1 MTSSDVESVCT
12 MVWSFCNE
20 AVWFA
25 AGFLVFR
32 FCMHIGLVPRGLGN
46 NWLLPAQ
53 PNKASPRQTSAD
65 FCIASLSKA
74 GDHKAVLTAWATA
87 KDKNEVLQQAALQA
101 VCQALCRHRPE
112 ELCEELVTYLTK
124 QPHIARPA
132 IFHPLVSTV
141 LEFAQPELAQE
152 LIEAAEA
159 SKFSS
164 AVTLRT
170 RDLVLGAMAAKA
182 DVAGVSKLLARR
194 DHDDAA
200 WTSGSNAAV
209 RGFLRGGHVGM
220 ALEQLPGTSELEAGT
235 AASLLEAACNSK
247 EISLVTAIDLLKGAT
262 IPAEA
267 AGAAMAFCLRQEDVV
282 SAQALAGRLRE
293 QSQLPYAV
301 AEPYLKL
308 LAKHNEEAALELLQE
323 MQTNGIFLSEGLC
336 GLVLSRSG
344 EARHLQLAQAVQCYL
359 RERSMTSLATY
370 KTLMKVYATCENFE
384 KACDLYDEIIAD
396 GVRPDSVM
404 LGCLS
409 KFAAKCNRQAL
420 SDKLFETMSSAGAQ
434 TKDDARN
441 YIWLIRAA
449 GQSKDV
455 DKAVGL
461 LRSLQE
467 SKPEAVD
474 SAVYNCVLD
483 VCVSSDKPNLVEQII
498 EEMQSKQ
505 LMTLVT
511 YNTIIKGHGAKGEFQ
526 RARNVLADMRQA
538 GLKPDTASFNCLL
551 NEAVSAGSFEEAWRV
566 FDELEKSKLQ
576 ADNFTLSILM
586 RMVRKSRCN
595 NDVRR
600 ALAVLDRSKLNIC
613 KDEVLLNTVLDACIH
628 MKDARRLA
636 WILQSYEQASLK
648 PSVQSYGLIIKA
660 YASMK
665 QVKKCWS
672 TWQEMTKDRGLLP
685 TEVTLSCMLD
695 AAVSA
700 GQVEDAVK
708 LFGNWRHLVPLNTVV
723 FSNLIKGFA
732 AKGDAE
738 RAMEMYR
745 EVKAEGLRMNLVAYS
760 TLIDAQAKSGNTVQ
774 ARELLRQMEADGI
787 QPNTI
792 TFSSLIKGFCLKGDL
807 DGALQAFGEMVSKGL
822 KADTI
827 IYNTMLDGAVRHSRF
842 SLCDQLLLEMT
853 SNGVEAS
860 NFTLS
865 IVVKMWGKR
874 KQLVKAFEAVY
885 DAINSGRQQLDSKLC
900 TCIISAC
907 FHNGASKRAIQAM
920 QEMKIWPNCDGPDS
934 GTYENLVSNLC
945 RAGLVNEAAE
955 AALEA
960 TDLASGPRALKPLN
974 EVVLKQLQK
983 ACEQKGRCDQWTSL
997 QGKLREAK
1005 LRGA

>member
-1 MTSSDVESVCT
+1 

-20 AVWFA
+20 AIWFT

-32 FCMHIGLVPRGLGN
+32 LCLRAGLVPRDLGG

-53 PNKASPRQTSAD
+53 PKKASPRQTSAD
-65 FCIASLSKA
+65 LRIASLSKA
-74 GDHKAVLTAWATA
+74 GDHKAVLTTWATA
-87 KDKNEVLQQAALQA
+87 KDKNEVLQVSALQA

-112 ELCEELVTYLTK
+112 DLCEELVTYLTK
-124 QPHIARPA
+124 QPHVARPA
-132 IFHPLVSTV
+132 VFHPLVSTV
-141 LEFAQPELAQE
+141 LEYAQPELAQE

-182 DVAGVSKLLARR
+182 DVAAVSKLLARR

-200 WTSGSNAAV
+200 WTSGSNAAA

-220 ALEQLPGTSELEAGT
+220 ALEQLRGSELEAGT
-235 AASLLEAACNSK
+235 AASLLEAACTSK

-267 AGAAMAFCLRQEDVV
+267 AGAAMAFCLRQENVV
-282 SAQALAGRLRE
+282 SAQALAARLRE
-293 QSQLPYAV
+293 QNQLPYAV

-396 GVRPDSVM
+396 GVRPDTVM

-420 SDKLFETMSSAGAQ
+420 SDKLFETMSSTGAQ
-434 TKDDARN
+434 AKDDARN

-461 LRSLQE
+461 LRNLQE
-467 SKPEAVD
+467 NKPEAID
-474 SAVYNCVLD
+474 SAVYNSVLD

-511 YNTIIKGHGAKGEFQ
+511 YNTIIKGHCAKGEFQ

-538 GLKPDTASFNCLL
+538 GLQPDAASFNCLL
-551 NEAVSAGSFEEAWRV
+551 SEAVSAGSFEEAWSV
-566 FDELEKSKLQ
+566 FDELEKSKLE

-595 NDVRR
+595 NDARR

-613 KDEVLLNTVLDACIH
+613 KDEILLNTVLDACIH

-636 WILQSYEQASLK
+636 RVLQSYEQASLK

-660 YASMK
+660 YALMK

-700 GQVEDAVK
+700 GQVEDAVE

-760 TLIDAQAKSGNTVQ
+760 TLMDAQAKSGNTAQ

-792 TFSSLIKGFCLKGDL
+792 TYSSLIKGFCLKGDL
-807 DGALQAFGEMVSKGL
+807 DGALQAFGEMISKGL

-842 SLCDQLLLEMT
+842 SLCDQLLLEMN

-874 KQLVKAFEAVY
+874 RQLGKAFEVVQN
-885 DAINSGRQQLDSKLC
+885 AINSGMHQLDSKLC

-920 QEMKIWPNCDGPDS
+920 QEMKTWPNCDGPDS

-945 RAGLVNEAAE
+945 RAGLVSEAAQAAWE
-955 AALEA
+955 AM
-960 TDLASGPRALKPLN
+960 DLASGPRPSLKPLN

-983 ACEQKGRCDQWTSL
+983 ACEQKGCCDKWTSL